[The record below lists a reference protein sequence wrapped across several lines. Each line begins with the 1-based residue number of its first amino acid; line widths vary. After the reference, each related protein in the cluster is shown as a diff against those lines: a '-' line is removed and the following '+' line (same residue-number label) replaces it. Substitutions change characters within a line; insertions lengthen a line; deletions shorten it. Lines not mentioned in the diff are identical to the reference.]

1 MENFPRKIVAVSV
14 LLAAGNAWFGVGYAA
29 EGKGGFQPGDWVAA
43 SNEKL
48 DQLRGGFD
56 VGRGLTVSFGFIRTV
71 MINGDLVSKSSFNIP
86 DIAKITPD
94 ELRTTATAMAQAGV
108 VLQNGPGNSVES
120 LAGHDITASTQ
131 ASLPIPIPTS
141 TIVQNSLNNQNIQ
154 TLTVINTGVN
164 SLSLLKTINTQI
176 VLKDALLD
184 TLRVH

>member
-14 LLAAGNAWFGVGYAA
+14 MLAAGNAWFGIGYAA
-29 EGKGGFQPGDWVAA
+29 EGKGGFHPENWVAV

-56 VGRGLTVSFGFIRTV
+56 MGRGLTVSFGFIRTV
-71 MINGDLVSKSSFNIP
+71 MINGDLVTKSSFNIP

-94 ELRTTATAMAQAGV
+94 EAKITAAAMAQAGV
-108 VLQNGPGNSVES
+108 VVQNGPGNRVES
-120 LAGHDITASTQ
+120 PAGNGITPSTP
-131 ASLPIPIPTS
+131 LPLPTS

-176 VLKDALLD
+176 VLKDALLGA
-184 TLRVH
+184 LSVH